1 MTSIRGRRQTINSLL
16 LKNTKK
22 VVIRTDG
29 TIMVSYEKI
38 LIECQRQDAS
48 LQTLNTWSKT

>member
-22 VVIRTDG
+22 VVICTDG
-29 TIMVSYEKI
+29 TIMVSYEEDTSRCIKSAKD
-38 LIECQRQDAS
+38 R
-48 LQTLNTWSKT
+48 TLHFKL